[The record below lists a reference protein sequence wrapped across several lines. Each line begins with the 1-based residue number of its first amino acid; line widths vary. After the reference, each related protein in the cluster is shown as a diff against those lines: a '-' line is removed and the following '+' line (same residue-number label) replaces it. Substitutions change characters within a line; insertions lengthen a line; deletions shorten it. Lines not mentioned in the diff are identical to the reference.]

1 MRLVSH
7 RGAGGLAH
15 ENSLQAIKIGDSYS
29 PEFIEVDVHRTSDG
43 IFVLYHGD
51 LRRTYLGTPLDETY
65 EELRVKIPSILTLE
79 EFLKH
84 RFNSNILFDIKI
96 RNSTDELIVAFKKY
110 RILKGLAFT
119 SPHLLA
125 LKRLSEAFPDSKVYI
140 SQPFH
145 EGPFRPIQLARKYNF
160 AGVSLNKWW
169 LGPYPYFACKR
180 SNLEYLNYTV
190 DRAITMRVIAR
201 IFPHVLLTTN
211 RPDRY
216 PKNLLKK

>member
-1 MRLVSH
+1 M
-7 RGAGGLAH
+7 AH
-15 ENSLQAIKIGDSYS
+15 ENSLRAAQIGDSYG
-29 PEFIEVDVHRTSDG
+29 PEFIEVDVNRTSDG
-43 IFVLYHGD
+43 IFVMYHGD
-51 LRRTYLGTPLDETY
+51 LKRTYLGTPIDETY
-65 EELRVKIPSILTLE
+65 EELKAKVPTVLTLE

-84 RFNSNILFDIKI
+84 DFNSSVLFDIKI
-96 RNSTDELIVAFKKY
+96 RNSTDELIKVFKKWQP
-110 RILKGLAFT
+110 KGLAFT
-119 SPHLLA
+119 SPHVLA
-125 LKRLSEAFPDSKVYI
+125 MKSLSKAFPDAKIYI

-160 AGVSLNKWW
+160 TGVSLNKWW

-201 IFPHVLLTTN
+201 LFPHVLVTTN

-216 PKNLLKK
+216 PKHLLKK

>member
-15 ENSLQAIKIGDSYS
+15 ENSLRAAQIGDSYN

-43 IFVLYHGD
+43 VFVMYHGD
-51 LRRTYLGTPLDETY
+51 LKRTYLGTPIDETY
-65 EELRVKIPSILTLE
+65 EELKAKVPTILTLE

-84 RFNSNILFDIKI
+84 DFNSSILFDIKI
-96 RNSTDELIVAFKKY
+96 RNSTDELIKIFKKFKLN
-110 RILKGLAFT
+110 RPAFT

-125 LKRLSEAFPDSKVYI
+125 MKSIKSAFPDAKIYI

-145 EGPFRPIQLARKYNF
+145 EGPFVPIQMAKKYSF

-169 LGPYPYFACKR
+169 LGPYPILPAKER
-180 SNLEYLNYTV
+180 T
-190 DRAITMRVIAR
+190 
-201 IFPHVLLTTN
+201 
-211 RPDRY
+211 
-216 PKNLLKK
+216 